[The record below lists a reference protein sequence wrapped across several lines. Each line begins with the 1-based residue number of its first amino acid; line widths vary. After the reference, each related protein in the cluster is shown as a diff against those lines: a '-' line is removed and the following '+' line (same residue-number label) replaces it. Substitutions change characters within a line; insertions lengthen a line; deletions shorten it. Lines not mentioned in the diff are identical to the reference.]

1 MKKYDFK
8 LGTMRKILGIIVFII
23 IASLLP
29 ARGTLAQ
36 ATARA
41 GVFETFNAAPG
52 SRIQVPIE
60 IRGVQDLY
68 AVDLTLRFDPAI
80 LSAEDADP
88 QMQGIQ
94 PALGTFLDAGLL
106 LFNEVDLEQG
116 AVRFVMSQVNPS
128 EGKSG
133 DGILLVVYF
142 IATDMGESAL
152 QLESIT
158 LSDRY
163 GVAIPVETVDS
174 TLSVAADAP
183 AVTNTNIPVQDP
195 TGIILISTLAPT
207 ATPTQ
212 TPIPTQ
218 TPVPTVVP
226 TAVGEPTAVEPQ
238 PTEIAADQPDVS
250 GELENKSGFSLSQ
263 NWWIVLLAGLILAGA
278 LGYFWLTKRWQAAKP
293 VEQIPEVP
301 PEDAQE

>member
-1 MKKYDFK
+1 MRKYDFK

-23 IASLLP
+23 LFSLLP

-41 GVFETFNAAPG
+41 GVFETFNVAPG

-116 AVRFVMSQVNPS
+116 AVRFVMTQVNPS

-174 TLSVAADAP
+174 TLSVASDAP
-183 AVTNTNIPVQDP
+183 AVTSTSIPVQNP
-195 TGIILISTLAPT
+195 TGIIMIATLAPT
-207 ATPTQ
+207 ATPTPPPTE
-212 TPIPTQ
+212 TPMPTQ
-218 TPVPTVVP
+218 TPVA
-226 TAVGEPTAVEPQ
+226 TAVMDPTNAQPQ
-238 PTEIAADQPDVS
+238 PTDKAEDQPGVNA
-250 GELENKSGFSLSQ
+250 ELEQKSGFSLSQ
-263 NWWIVLLAGLILAGA
+263 NWWIILLAVLILAGA
-278 LGYFWLTKRWQAAKP
+278 VGYLWLTKRRQTAGD
-293 VEQIPEVP
+293 
-301 PEDAQE
+301 EDQDSNLRQEGKQE

>member
-116 AVRFVMSQVNPS
+116 AVRFVMTQVNPS

-212 TPIPTQ
+212 TPMPTQ
-218 TPVPTVVP
+218 TPVPTAIP
-226 TAVGEPTAVEPQ
+226 TAVMEPQ
-238 PTEIAADQPDVS
+238 PTEIAAGQPDVS

-263 NWWIVLLAGLILAGA
+263 NWWIILLAGLILAGA
-278 LGYFWLTKRWQAAKP
+278 VGYLQLTKRRQTASD
-293 VEQIPEVP
+293 
-301 PEDAQE
+301 EDQDPNAQQENKQE

>member
-1 MKKYDFK
+1 
-8 LGTMRKILGIIVFII
+8 MRKLLAIIVFILFI
-23 IASLLP
+23 SILP
-29 ARGTLAQ
+29 AQGTLAQ

-41 GVFETFNAAPG
+41 GVFETYTAAPG
-52 SRIQVPIE
+52 SRIEVPIE

-80 LSAEDADP
+80 LSAVDADP

-106 LFNEVDLEQG
+106 LTNEVDLEQG

-128 EGKSG
+128 EPKSG

-142 IATDMGESAL
+142 IATDMGESTL
-152 QLESIT
+152 QLESVT

-163 GVAIPVETVDS
+163 GVAIPVETVDAS
-174 TLSVAADAP
+174 LNVLADAP
-183 AVTNTNIPVQDP
+183 AVTNTSIPVQDP

-207 ATPTQ
+207 ATPTLA
-212 TPIPTQ
+212 PTE
-218 TPVPTVVP
+218 TPVPTQTTVP
-226 TAVGEPTAVEPQ
+226 TAVMEPTKGQPQ
-238 PTEIAADQPDVS
+238 PTDKVETLPDVS

-263 NWWIVLLAGLILAGA
+263 NWWIILLAGLVLAGA
-278 LGYFWLTKRWQAAKP
+278 VGYLQLTKRRQTASD
-293 VEQIPEVP
+293 
-301 PEDAQE
+301 EDQDPNAQQENKQE